1 MMGNESKAVNMPCI
15 RNDIPAVMLP
25 IQVLTAMVKM
35 AESPKA
41 TVMGTPKINKIA
53 NVKNRIRVII

>member
-1 MMGNESKAVNMPCI
+1 
-15 RNDIPAVMLP
+15 
-25 IQVLTAMVKM
+25 M

-53 NVKNRIRVII
+53 NVKNRIRVTI